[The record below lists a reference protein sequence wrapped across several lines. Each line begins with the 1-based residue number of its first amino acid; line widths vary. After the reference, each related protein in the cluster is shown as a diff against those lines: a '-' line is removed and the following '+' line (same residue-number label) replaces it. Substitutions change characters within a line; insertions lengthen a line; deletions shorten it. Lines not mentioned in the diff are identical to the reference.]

1 MSRAPRERAD
11 RLQLRLYVA
20 GDSPNS
26 IIARSNLESVIARLA
41 KEDVSLE
48 IVDVLRD
55 PERGLKDGVLVTPMV
70 VKVAPAPER
79 RIVGNLK
86 DRAQLSLTLGI
97 SMGARD
103 E

>member
-1 MSRAPRERAD
+1 MKNAPRKRSD
-11 RLQLRLYVA
+11 CLQLCLYVA

-26 IIARSNLESVIARLA
+26 IVARSNLQSAIAHLPD
-41 KEDVSLE
+41 EDVSLE

-55 PERGLKDGVLVTPMV
+55 PERGLHDGVLLTPMV

-86 DRAQLSLTLGI
+86 DRLLLSMTLGI
-97 SMGARD
+97 STEPSD